1 MKQMS
6 MVIDGQWGSTGKGLL
21 AGYLAATQNPTAV
34 VCNFGPN
41 AGHTV
46 RFRCGKA
53 VMTQQL
59 PTGILSSASEIFI
72 GPGAIMDLGLLM
84 DELRKFNLFMAK
96 KTLYLHERMAVV
108 SFADKETER
117 MTVNSISSTCK
128 GTGAAA
134 CRKIM
139 RQEGSTMQYFK
150 KDIEVI
156 ARQTATTI
164 KILTN
169 EQYLAA
175 LSKHELI
182 QIESA
187 QGIGLSLN
195 VGTSFPYCTSRDVTP
210 GQILCDCGIPIHWLK
225 GNFMRTY
232 CSMRTFPIR
241 VGNVLDDRGEMIGF
255 SGPIC
260 PDQAEISFEDLNV
273 IPEKTTVTQKIRRIF
288 TFSMKQ
294 LEMAKAI
301 LGNVNIFLNFVN
313 YLSDGFDG
321 GNFKHLV
328 ERIEDT
334 GAKVILASDGP
345 CISDVRERA
354 NHAECFFMRNLP
366 VTNSLSYIVHIQES
380 LNLLGAKWLPSV
392 DSFMVQDSDFLLKAF
407 NCINALKEEEL
418 FPQDSMFSEYFQER
432 ERNLSQ

>member
-21 AGYLAATQNPTAV
+21 AGYLAAVQNPTAV

-46 RFRCGKA
+46 RFKCGTA

-72 GPGAIMDLGLLM
+72 GPGAIMDLGLLKN
-84 DELRKFNLFMAK
+84 ELLAFNSFMCK

-108 SFADKETER
+108 SPVDKETECK
-117 MTVNSISSTCK
+117 MVNSISSTCK

-134 CRKIM
+134 CRKVM
-139 RQEGSTMQYFK
+139 RQHLSIMQYFK
-150 KDIEVI
+150 KEIQNI
-156 ARQTATTI
+156 AHETAVTI

-175 LSKHELI
+175 LLQHESI

-195 VGTSFPYCTSRDVTP
+195 VGTSFPYCTSRDITP
-210 GQILCDCGIPIHWLK
+210 GQILCDCGIPIHVLK
-225 GNFMRTY
+225 GNFIRIY

-241 VGNVLDDRGEMIGF
+241 VGNVLNSQGEIIGF
-255 SGPIC
+255 SGPVY
-260 PDQAEISFEDLNV
+260 PDQKEISFDDLGV
-273 IPEKTTVTQKIRRIF
+273 TPEKTTVTQKIRRIF

-294 LEMAKAI
+294 LEIAKSI
-301 LGNVNIFLNFVN
+301 LGSVNIFMNFVN
-313 YLSDGFDG
+313 YLPDGFNGED
-321 GNFKHLV
+321 FRHLV
-328 ERIEDT
+328 EKIENV
-334 GAKVILASDGP
+334 GAKVVLASDGP
-345 CISDVRERA
+345 CISDVRERV
-354 NHAECFFMRNLP
+354 NDQEIRFKRNMP
-366 VTNSLSYIVHIQES
+366 ITNSLSYIVYIQEM
-380 LNLLGAKWLPSV
+380 LHFMGAKWVPSV
-392 DSFMVQDSDFLLKAF
+392 DFFMIQNSHYLLQAF
-407 NCINALKEEEL
+407 NCVNSLKDEKIL
-418 FPQDSMFSEYFQER
+418 YQDSMFSQYFQEK
-432 ERNLSQ
+432 RN